1 MKNHHSYWS
10 SKVVIKIHLWMNLA
24 IQSGVNTEIKSRHL
38 RMNRNG
44 LHHPFTGNMK
54 NKGLPLFITSST
66 KNKKYKSE

>member
-1 MKNHHSYWS
+1 
-10 SKVVIKIHLWMNLA
+10 MN
-24 IQSGVNTEIKSRHL
+24 K
-38 RMNRNG
+38 NG

>member
-38 RMNRNG
+38 RMNKNG
-44 LHHPFTGNMK
+44 LHHPFT
-54 NKGLPLFITSST
+54 
-66 KNKKYKSE
+66 